1 MLSNREHS
9 ALELTKK
16 LKEHAQTPDELAQ
29 VLEWLE
35 SKGFINEQRVL
46 ESVLYRRSA
55 KLGFA
60 RVARE
65 MQEKGLA
72 PQAIQKA
79 VNDLKATEA
88 DRARVVW
95 EKKFKEKAVTALEK
109 SKQMRFLLSRG
120 FASSVVQQVVNSSKG
135 SCAQAYTDRDE
146 FDPS

>member
-1 MLSNREHS
+1 M
-9 ALELTKK
+9 
-16 LKEHAQTPDELAQ
+16 
-29 VLEWLE
+29 
-35 SKGFINEQRVL
+35 L